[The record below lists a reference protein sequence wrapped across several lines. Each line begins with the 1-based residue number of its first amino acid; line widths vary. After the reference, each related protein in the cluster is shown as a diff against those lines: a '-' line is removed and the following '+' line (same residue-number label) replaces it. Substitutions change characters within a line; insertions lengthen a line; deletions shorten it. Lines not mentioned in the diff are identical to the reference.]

1 MAELKKPH
9 RSLLIDAIF
18 KLGRHILAEI
28 HIRTGTHVPD

>member
-1 MAELKKPH
+1 MTESRKPH

-28 HIRTGTHVPD
+28 HIRTGVHVPD